1 MRDLLSWGVSLPR
14 MFGIPVKVHWLFF
27 LVTGGL
33 FFRQVMAAGN
43 VVWWGDVFLFTVVA
57 LFTIVLVH
65 ELGHCLAGR
74 LVGGEPQ
81 EILIWPLGGLAFVD
95 VPHTWRANF
104 ITVAGGPAVNLVLAL
119 LCGMIL
125 AVAGF
130 TPSPLAEPYKA
141 VLRHPKDGREYTSEY
156 ALRLY
161 KPGTAE
167 PVDVPPG
174 LADAFTRRDQFT
186 VNQILTTAAN
196 ATPPFERA
204 QASQTVVW
212 VYRIFFI
219 NCWMFAFNLLPAYP
233 LDGGQ
238 LLMTVVWARRGYRRA
253 VTVAGYSGFVV
264 GILVMM
270 ASVAQNETLVM
281 GLGLFMVYAAYT
293 RLNAAEAEDT
303 GYGDFSQGYTSLE
316 RDDPPPPARPKVG
329 PVKKWLRARTARRI
343 QRELEAQQAD
353 DVRMDQLLDKI
364 ARGGGKGALT
374 DEERRF
380 MERVS
385 ARYRNR

>member
-27 LVTGGL
+27 LITGGMFL
-33 FFRQVMAAGN
+33 RQVTAAGN
-43 VVWWGDVFLFTVVA
+43 LVWWGDVFLFTVVA
-57 LFTIVLVH
+57 LFTIVLLH

-95 VPHTWRANF
+95 VPHTPKAHF
-104 ITVAGGPAVNLVLAL
+104 ITTVGGPAVNLVLAL
-119 LCGMIL
+119 VCMVIL
-125 AVAGF
+125 AVDGF
-130 TPSPLAEPYKA
+130 TPSPLANPYTA
-141 VLRHPKDGREYTSEY
+141 VLRHARDGREFTSDY

-161 KPGTAE
+161 RPGTAE
-167 PVDVPPG
+167 RVDPPPP
-174 LADAFTRRDQFT
+174 LVDAFLRRDE
-186 VNQILTTAAN
+186 AAVREITGK
-196 ATPPFERA
+196 ATDYERA
-204 QASQTVVW
+204 QLSTFQVW
-212 VYRIFFI
+212 VYRVFWL
-219 NCWMFAFNLLPAYP
+219 NCVMFAFNLLPAYP

-238 LLMTVVWARRGYRRA
+238 VLMTAIWARRGYRSA
-253 VTVAGYSGFVV
+253 VQVAGYSGFVV
-264 GILVMM
+264 GILMM
-270 ASVAQNETLVM
+270 VASLARNETLFM
-281 GLGLFMVYAAYT
+281 GLGLFMMYAAYT
-293 RLNAAEAEDT
+293 RLHTADAEGGE
-303 GYGDFSQGYTSLE
+303 YGDFSQGYTSLE
-316 RDDPPPPARPKVG
+316 RDDPPPARPKAG
-329 PVKKWLRARTARRI
+329 PIKRYFQARAARRI

-364 ARGGGKGALT
+364 ARLGKGSLT